1 MLVILSILWH
11 VILYY
16 FLALNILLNLYSD
29 IYLETSW
36 SGFDTDG
43 FNKLNS
49 LVLHFEIDELT
60 TENVGFFSGRK
71 PLKKN
76 FYRFNFLYFKKLPY
90 DKQILHFIIT
100 LFLLIFP
107 QISQMTFWHNKKNLN
122 I

>member
-60 TENVGFFSGRK
+60 AENVGGGGGVSGQK
-71 PLKKN
+71 TLTIPFIVN
-76 FYRFNFLYFKKLPY
+76 
-90 DKQILHFIIT
+90 IL
-100 LFLLIFP
+100 
-107 QISQMTFWHNKKNLN
+107 
-122 I
+122 